1 MIDTKIVKDYNK
13 TIDLCETFCY
23 DDILE
28 VFIQSEKTIDYFEEK
43 LESENVYTV
52 YFEDKTE
59 TNIFSVKPISF
70 IEVLGNVMKIY
81 VSTKVLKQVE
91 TGIIYDNAVID
102 VIDSVVGNKP
112 YSRYIYEEVDKPEEN

>member
-102 VIDSVVGNKP
+102 VIDSLVGNKP